1 MEGNNQLAA
10 MPSKAVHA
18 QRQVMAAVS
27 HDGNGVAET
36 AAYAVQRLMVGKIYI
51 YGMTKIL
58 NCGNSKHAANHE
70 HSDTKSK
77 VAALRHSC
85 CHTVRG
91 GVKK

>member
-1 MEGNNQLAA
+1 M
-10 MPSKAVHA
+10 AVL
-18 QRQVMAAVS
+18 S

-36 AAYAVQRLMVGKIYI
+36 AAYTVQQLMVRKIYI
-51 YGMTKIL
+51 YGMAKIL
-58 NCGNSKHAANHE
+58 NCSNSKHAANHE

-85 CHTVRG
+85 CHTVHG